1 MIKGMSDEDYTFA
14 SQPTILVVDD
24 DPVLTM
30 LIGGI
35 LAKTGKIFT
44 ARSGDEGLRLA
55 RRENPDLILLDVQ
68 MPGQD
73 GFDVISEL
81 KMDPSL
87 RHIPV
92 IFITGEVI
100 PEIESHCLEA
110 GAADYIAKPVT
121 PRVLQARARTHLL
134 IKQQADML
142 ADLSFRDPLTQ
153 AINAGAFHE
162 ALAAEVGRAAM
173 HNRNVS
179 LLLVDI
185 DEFAAY
191 NQTYGF
197 AAGDDVL
204 KAVVTATRAAA
215 QRPGDTVGRVSGNR
229 LAVLLP
235 ETAAAQATGV
245 ADQINQAVR
254 SLGLRH
260 GKSSAAD
267 VVTVSLGVVTA
278 TRPTSAAEL
287 MTAAENAL
295 QTAKLTGRNR
305 VNTATPL

>member
-1 MIKGMSDEDYTFA
+1 MAPEDDVFT
-14 SQPTILVVDD
+14 SQPSILVVDD

-35 LAKTGKIFT
+35 LAQTGKIHT
-44 ARSGDEGLRLA
+44 ARSGAEGLEMA
-55 RRENPDLILLDVQ
+55 RELVPDLILLDVQ

-81 KMDPSL
+81 KMDPGL

-110 GAADYIAKPVT
+110 GGADYIAKPVT

-134 IKQQADML
+134 LKQQADML
-142 ADLSFRDPLTQ
+142 ADLSYLDTMTG
-153 AINAGAFHE
+153 AINVGAFE
-162 ALAAEVGRAAM
+162 QQLESECSRAAL
-173 HNRNVS
+173 HGRPVS

-185 DEFAAY
+185 DSLGAY

-204 KAVVTATRAAA
+204 VAVAKAAKSAAG
-215 QRPGDTVGRVSGNR
+215 RPGDLVGRTSGHQFE
-229 LAVLLP
+229 VLLP
-235 ETAAAQATGV
+235 EVGV
-245 ADQINQAVR
+245 AEAARAADGIRVAVEQ
-254 SLGLRH
+254 LGLRNS
-260 GKSSAAD
+260 GAKSGD
-267 VVTVSLGVVTA
+267 LVTVSVGVA
-278 TRPTSAAEL
+278 SAAAGAE
-287 MTAAENAL
+287 AAAL
-295 QTAKLTGRNR
+295 RRAAGAALAVAKGSGGNR
-305 VNTATPL
+305 VNLADPM

>member
-1 MIKGMSDEDYTFA
+1 MIKGMSDEDYAFA

-173 HNRNVS
+173 HNRDLS

-235 ETAAAQATGV
+235 ETAAAQATAV

-254 SLGLRH
+254 GLGLRH

-278 TRPTSAAEL
+278 TRPTSVAEL

>member
-1 MIKGMSDEDYTFA
+1 MSDEDGTFT
-14 SQPTILVVDD
+14 SKPTILVVDD

-44 ARSGDEGLRLA
+44 ARSGDEGLRMA
-55 RRENPDLILLDVQ
+55 HRENPDLILLDVQ

-81 KMDPSL
+81 KMDPAL

-92 IFITGEVI
+92 IFITGEVL

-134 IKQQADML
+134 LKQQADML
-142 ADLSFRDPLTQ
+142 ADLSFLDPLTG
-153 AINAGAFHE
+153 AMNRGAFQE
-162 ALAAEVGRAAM
+162 RFTAECGRASA
-173 HNRNVS
+173 HHRPLS

-191 NQTYGF
+191 NQTYGYS
-197 AAGDDVL
+197 AGDDAL
-204 KAVVTATRAAA
+204 IAVVRATMSAA
-215 QRPGDTVGRVSGNR
+215 QRPGEVVARTSGER

-235 ETAAAQATGV
+235 ETQAPEATAI
-245 ADQINQAVR
+245 ADRICHSVR
-254 SLGLRH
+254 DLGMRH
-260 GKSSAAD
+260 GKSTSSD
-267 VVTVSLGVVTA
+267 VVTVSVGTA
-278 TRPTSAAEL
+278 TATDGVTPQRLQGAAE
-287 MTAAENAL
+287 EAL
-295 QTAKLTGRNR
+295 RTAKATGRNR
-305 VNTATPL
+305 VNSAAPL

>member
-1 MIKGMSDEDYTFA
+1 MSDEVFA

-55 RRENPDLILLDVQ
+55 SKENPDLILLDVQ
-68 MPGQD
+68 MPGKD

-81 KMDPSL
+81 KMDPAL

-134 IKQQADML
+134 LKQQADML
-142 ADLSFRDPLTQ
+142 ADLSYLDPLTG
-153 AINAGAFHE
+153 AMNRGAFHE
-162 ALAAEVGRAAM
+162 RFASEVARAAT
-173 HNRNVS
+173 HHRPVS
-179 LLLVDI
+179 VLVVDV
-185 DEFAAY
+185 DQLHAY
-191 NQTYGF
+191 NQTYGY

-204 KAVVTATRAAA
+204 VKVVRAVMAQA
-215 QRPGDTVGRVSGNR
+215 QRPGDVVARVTGER
-229 LAVLLP
+229 LVVLLP
-235 ETAAAQATGV
+235 ETDGAQAARIGDRVVAGV
-245 ADQINQAVR
+245 KD
-254 SLGLRH
+254 LGLRH
-260 GKSSAAD
+260 GKSTVAD
-267 VVTVSLGVVTA
+267 VVTVGVGAATA
-278 TRPTSAAEL
+278 VGATTPEALLSAADG
-287 MTAAENAL
+287 AL
-295 QTAKLTGRNR
+295 RTAKAAGSNR
-305 VNTATPL
+305 VNASNPL

>member
-1 MIKGMSDEDYTFA
+1 MSEDPAFPN
-14 SQPTILVVDD
+14 QPTILVVDD

-35 LAKTGKIFT
+35 LAKTGKVFT

-55 RRENPDLILLDVQ
+55 RREYPDLILLDVQ

-81 KMDPSL
+81 KMDPAL

-134 IKQQADML
+134 LKQQADML
-142 ADLSFRDPLTQ
+142 ADLSYRDPLT
-153 AINAGAFHE
+153 NALNRGAF
-162 ALAAEVGRAAM
+162 ADQLASEVARAAA
-173 HNRNVS
+173 HHRPIS
-179 LLLVDI
+179 LLMVDI
-185 DEFAAY
+185 DQFNAY

-197 AAGDDVL
+197 AAGDNVL
-204 KAVVTATRAAA
+204 CSIVKSTQTLAS
-215 QRPGDTVGRVSGNR
+215 RPGDVVARVSGER

-235 ETAAAQATGV
+235 EADAATATALGDRICAAVKG
-245 ADQINQAVR
+245 
-254 SLGLRH
+254 LGLRH
-260 GKSSAAD
+260 GKSQVAD
-267 VVTVSLGVVTA
+267 VVTVTIGAATA
-278 TRPTSAAEL
+278 NSATTAEAL
-287 MTAAENAL
+287 LAAADGAL
-295 QTAKLTGRNR
+295 STAKAVGRGR
-305 VNTATPL
+305 VNAAPPM

>member
-1 MIKGMSDEDYTFA
+1 MSDEDPAFG

-121 PRVLQARARTHLL
+121 PRVLLARARTHLL
-134 IKQQADML
+134 LKQQADML
-142 ADLSFRDPLTQ
+142 ADLSYRDPLTQ
-153 AINAGAFHE
+153 AINSGAFHDRC
-162 ALAAEVGRAAM
+162 AEECARAAA
-173 HNRNVS
+173 HHRAVS
-179 LLLVDI
+179 LLVVDI
-185 DEFAAY
+185 DQLNAY
-191 NQTYGF
+191 NQTYGY

-204 KAVVTATRAAA
+204 IAVVKTTQA
-215 QRPGDTVGRVSGNR
+215 QAQHPGDVVARISGER
-229 LAVLLP
+229 LGVLLP
-235 ETAAAQATGV
+235 ETDAAQAAAIADGICAGV
-245 ADQINQAVR
+245 RTLN
-254 SLGLRH
+254 LRH
-260 GKSSAAD
+260 SKSTAAD
-267 VVTVSLGVVTA
+267 VVTVSIGVATA
-278 TRPTSAAEL
+278 RNATSSSALLSAASQ
-287 MTAAENAL
+287 AL
-295 QTAKLTGRNR
+295 HIAKSTGANR
-305 VNTATPL
+305 VNTAEPL

>member
-1 MIKGMSDEDYTFA
+1 MSDEMFA

-55 RRENPDLILLDVQ
+55 SKENPDLILLDVQ
-68 MPGQD
+68 MPGKD

-81 KMDPSL
+81 KMDPAL

-134 IKQQADML
+134 LKQQADML
-142 ADLSFRDPLTQ
+142 ADLSYLDPLTG
-153 AINAGAFHE
+153 AMNRGAFQE
-162 ALAAEVGRAAM
+162 RFDSEVARAASHGRA
-173 HNRNVS
+173 VS
-179 LLLVDI
+179 VLVVDV
-185 DEFAAY
+185 DQLDAY
-191 NQTYGF
+191 NQTYGY

-204 KAVVTATRAAA
+204 VKVVRAVIA
-215 QRPGDTVGRVSGNR
+215 QAKRPGDVVARVTGER
-229 LAVLLP
+229 LVVLLP
-235 ETAAAQATGV
+235 ETDAAEAARVGDRIV
-245 ADQINQAVR
+245 AAVR
-254 SLGLRH
+254 EMGLRH
-260 GKSSAAD
+260 GKSTVAD
-267 VVTVSLGVVTA
+267 VVTVGIGAATA
-278 TRPTSAAEL
+278 VNPSSPQALLSAAES
-287 MTAAENAL
+287 AL
-295 QTAKLTGRNR
+295 VTAKAAGSNR
-305 VNTATPL
+305 VNAANPL

>member
-1 MIKGMSDEDYTFA
+1 MAPEDDVFT
-14 SQPTILVVDD
+14 SQPSILVVDD

-35 LAKTGKIFT
+35 LAQTGKIHT
-44 ARSGDEGLRLA
+44 ARSGAEGLEMA
-55 RRENPDLILLDVQ
+55 RDLVPDLILLDVQ

-81 KMDPSL
+81 KMDPGL

-110 GAADYIAKPVT
+110 GGADYIAKPVT

-134 IKQQADML
+134 LKQQADML
-142 ADLSFRDPLTQ
+142 ADLSYLDTMTG
-153 AINAGAFHE
+153 AINVGAFE
-162 ALAAEVGRAAM
+162 QQLDSECSRAALYG
-173 HNRNVS
+173 RPVS

-185 DEFAAY
+185 DSFGAY

-204 KAVVTATRAAA
+204 VAVAKAAKSAAV
-215 QRPGDTVGRVSGNR
+215 RPGDLVGRTSGHQFE
-229 LAVLLP
+229 VLLP
-235 ETAAAQATGV
+235 EVGATEAARAADGIRV
-245 ADQINQAVR
+245 AVEQ
-254 SLGLRH
+254 LGLRNS
-260 GKSSAAD
+260 GSKSGD
-267 VVTVSLGVVTA
+267 LVTVSIGVASAVAGTDAAALRRAAGTA
-278 TRPTSAAEL
+278 LAVAQGS
-287 MTAAENAL
+287 
-295 QTAKLTGRNR
+295 GGNR
-305 VNTATPL
+305 VNVADPM

>member
-204 KAVVTATRAAA
+204 KAVVTATRSAA

>member
-1 MIKGMSDEDYTFA
+1 MSDDMFA
-14 SQPTILVVDD
+14 SKPTILVVDD

-81 KMDPSL
+81 KMDPAL

-134 IKQQADML
+134 LKQQADML
-142 ADLSFRDPLTQ
+142 ADLSYLDPLTG
-153 AINAGAFHE
+153 AMNGGAFE
-162 ALAAEVGRAAM
+162 ERFASEVSRAAA
-173 HNRNVS
+173 HHRPVS
-179 LLLVDI
+179 VLVVDV
-185 DEFAAY
+185 DQLDAY
-191 NQTYGF
+191 NQTYGY

-204 KAVVTATRAAA
+204 VKVVRAVAGQAN
-215 QRPGDTVGRVSGNR
+215 RPGDVVARVTGER
-229 LAVLLP
+229 LVVLLP
-235 ETAAAQATGV
+235 ETDAAEAARTGDRV
-245 ADQINQAVR
+245 RDAVQG
-254 SLGLRH
+254 LGLRH
-260 GKSSAAD
+260 GKSTVAD
-267 VVTVSLGVVTA
+267 VVTVGIGAATA
-278 TRPTSAAEL
+278 VNPSTPAALLEAAESAL
-287 MTAAENAL
+287 RTSKAA
-295 QTAKLTGRNR
+295 GSNR
-305 VNTATPL
+305 VNASNPL

>member
-1 MIKGMSDEDYTFA
+1 MTEEYAFTSK
-14 SQPTILVVDD
+14 PTILVVDD

-81 KMDPSL
+81 KMDPAL

-92 IFITGEVI
+92 IFITGEVL

-134 IKQQADML
+134 LKQQADML
-142 ADLSFRDPLTQ
+142 ADLSFLDPLT
-153 AINAGAFHE
+153 GAMNTAAFRE
-162 ALAAEVGRAAM
+162 RIAAECGRAAA
-173 HNRNVS
+173 HGHALS

-185 DEFAAY
+185 DRFAAY
-191 NQTYGF
+191 NETYGY
-197 AAGDDVL
+197 AAGDDALV
-204 KAVVTATRAAA
+204 AVVKATMA
-215 QRPGDTVGRVSGNR
+215 QANRPGDVVARPTGER
-229 LAVLLP
+229 LVVLLP
-235 ETAAAQATGV
+235 ETTAPQAAAI
-245 ADQINQAVR
+245 ADRICAAVR
-254 SLGLRH
+254 DRALRH
-260 GKSSAAD
+260 GKSDVADVLTVSIGAATATAPTTDTQLMAAAD
-267 VVTVSLGVVTA
+267 K
-278 TRPTSAAEL
+278 
-287 MTAAENAL
+287 AL
-295 QTAKLTGRNR
+295 QTAKATGRNR
-305 VNTATPL
+305 VNASVAL

>member
-1 MIKGMSDEDYTFA
+1 MTEDYAFT
-14 SQPTILVVDD
+14 SKPTILVVDD

-81 KMDPSL
+81 KMDPAL

-92 IFITGEVI
+92 IFITGEVL

-134 IKQQADML
+134 LKQQADML
-142 ADLSFRDPLTQ
+142 ADLSFLDPLT
-153 AINAGAFHE
+153 GAMNTAAFRE
-162 ALAAEVGRAAM
+162 RIAAECARAAV
-173 HNRNVS
+173 HGRPVS
-179 LLLVDI
+179 VLLVDI
-185 DEFAAY
+185 DHFGAY
-191 NQTYGF
+191 NQTYGY

-204 KAVVTATRAAA
+204 VSVVRATSEIAN
-215 QRPGDTVGRVSGNR
+215 RPGDVVARPTGER
-229 LAVLLP
+229 LVVLLP
-235 ETAAAQATGV
+235 ETPAPEAARI
-245 ADQINQAVR
+245 ADAICAAVR
-254 SLGLRH
+254 ERGLRH
-260 GKSSAAD
+260 GKSDVAD
-267 VVTVSLGVVTA
+267 VVTVSIGAATA
-278 TRPTSAAEL
+278 LSPTTEAAL
-287 MTAAENAL
+287 MAAADNAL
-295 QTAKLTGRNR
+295 QTAKASGRNR
-305 VNTATPL
+305 VNSAASA

>member
-1 MIKGMSDEDYTFA
+1 
-14 SQPTILVVDD
+14 
-24 DPVLTM
+24 
-30 LIGGI
+30 
-35 LAKTGKIFT
+35 
-44 ARSGDEGLRLA
+44 
-55 RRENPDLILLDVQ
+55 
-68 MPGQD
+68 
-73 GFDVISEL
+73 
-81 KMDPSL
+81 
-87 RHIPV
+87 
-92 IFITGEVI
+92 
-100 PEIESHCLEA
+100 
-110 GAADYIAKPVT
+110 
-121 PRVLQARARTHLL
+121 
-134 IKQQADML
+134 
-142 ADLSFRDPLTQ
+142 
-153 AINAGAFHE
+153 
-162 ALAAEVGRAAM
+162 M
-173 HNRNVS
+173 HNRDLS